1 MQTIFLVG
9 QWLKMVLSRNRPD
22 VESFL
27 KILYI
32 PGTYISIRYKSFNG
46 IFVSFFSDREEIKK
60 DPQQQRYFI

>member
-1 MQTIFLVG
+1 
-9 QWLKMVLSRNRPD
+9 MVLSRNRPD

-60 DPQQQRYFI
+60 DPQQPRYFR